1 MRAGRA
7 ESRTAPFLP
16 VRLESH
22 APSSAPP
29 TYTTESMYQ
38 NIKIDSYKKDDE
50 PLLNLTGAMSRC
62 SREKVLMCTQK
73 RELES
78 PL

>member
-1 MRAGRA
+1 MTIACGIEEGVSQLLQSSEYKHRVATAASLIMEKLAQAGPR
-7 ESRTAPFLP
+7 
-16 VRLESH
+16 
-22 APSSAPP
+22 
-29 TYTTESMYQ
+29 
-38 NIKIDSYKKDDE
+38 SYKKDDV

-73 RELES
+73 KELES